1 MFRVHILALLVLLGL
16 VSLSCQS
23 YTTGLQKSVTRAD
36 ETAATGALHTIAVAQ
51 QTYSATN
58 GGDFGT
64 FQQLTEGGY
73 LDPRFNSSKPVIKDY
88 VLTMEVTPKS
98 AAQAEPSYSCNAD
111 PDPNGFKAGSH
122 FYIDSTSSAL
132 HVNPNASATA
142 RDPIAQP

>member
-1 MFRVHILALLVLLGL
+1 MFRVHILALIALLGIA
-16 VSLSCQS
+16 SLSCQS
-23 YTTGLQKSVTRAD
+23 YSTGLQKSIARAD
-36 ETAATGALHTIAVAQ
+36 ETAATGALHTVAVAQ

-64 FQQLTEGGY
+64 FQQLSEGGY
-73 LDPRFNSSKPVIKDY
+73 LDPRFNSSQPVIKDY

-98 AAQAEPSYSCNAD
+98 AVRAEAFYSCNAD
-111 PDPNGFKAGSH
+111 PEPTGAKSGTH

-132 HVNPNASATA
+132 HVNPTASATA